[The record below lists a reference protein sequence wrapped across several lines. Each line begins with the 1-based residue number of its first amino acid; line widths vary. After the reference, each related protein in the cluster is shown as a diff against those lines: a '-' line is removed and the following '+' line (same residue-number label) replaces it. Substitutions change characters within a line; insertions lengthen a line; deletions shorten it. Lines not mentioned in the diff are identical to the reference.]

1 MKYKTIY
8 GELVVGKI
16 EKELENTV
24 IVYTNTG
31 ERYLIHKLDLKK
43 NLNAFRSCKFNLKE
57 CQLNG
62 RPPELR

>member
-1 MKYKTIY
+1 MKYRTIY

-24 IVYTNTG
+24 IIHTNRG
-31 ERYLIHKLDLKK
+31 ERYLVHKLDLNN
-43 NLNAFRSCKFNLKE
+43 NLNKTFKFNLKE

-62 RPPELR
+62 KPPEYSFI